1 MGPTPSGGHY
11 NCGSS
16 HPSGNAEH
24 LGCGFSSGMLV
35 RFKLDDF
42 TLGGVDSFN
51 MTSVNKDYRGFFGA
65 FTDGKNGFLIPDEWK
80 HANYGPHHKD
90 FIKFPVEPHTPV
102 AGMSSNG
109 G

>member
-1 MGPTPSGGHY
+1 
-11 NCGSS
+11 
-16 HPSGNAEH
+16 
-24 LGCGFSSGMLV
+24 
-35 RFKLDDF
+35 
-42 TLGGVDSFN
+42 
-51 MTSVNKDYRGFFGA
+51 MTSLITSLSFFPGA